1 MPTVSH
7 EFRAFVPRA
16 SDAPQLPYWAIFK
29 RIKYV
34 VTWVRPCKET
44 LKIGHL
50 APSFVVVATRAGRHT
65 RARTSRAHAR
75 ASDSSLASR
84 ARVSNARTVDPAS
97 IPRRLDSNERTNEMA
112 SAGDLLARADALMK
126 KCAR

>member
-1 MPTVSH
+1 MGALIQ
-7 EFRAFVPRA
+7 RN
-16 SDAPQLPYWAIFK
+16 
-29 RIKYV
+29 
-34 VTWVRPCKET
+34 
-44 LKIGHL
+44 KIGHL
-50 APSFVVVATRAGRHT
+50 ALSSSRARRVGRHT

-75 ASDSSLASR
+75 AFDSPLASR

-97 IPRRLDSNERTNEMA
+97 TRLDSNERTNEMA